1 MTQTNFFRK
10 EMGKLYRFE
19 GDFTVITE
27 VHLIGNAAK
36 TYINICSDVVK
47 PDGESLGIHVVSI
60 AEHQYNDF
68 VDLLRETL
76 NVALTLID
84 HEGN

>member
-1 MTQTNFFRK
+1 MKQTQFFRK

-36 TYINICSDVVK
+36 TYINICSEVVK
-47 PDGESLGIHVVSI
+47 PDGESLGVHVVSI
-60 AEHQYNDF
+60 SEHQYDDF
-68 VDLLRETL
+68 VDLLRATL
-76 NVALTLID
+76 NVAIALSEN
-84 HEGN
+84 EGN

>member
-1 MTQTNFFRK
+1 MTQHRFFRK

-27 VHLIGNAAK
+27 ISLTGNDAK
-36 TYINICSDVVK
+36 TYIDISSDIIK
-47 PDGESLGIHVVSI
+47 PDGESLGIHRISI